1 MSSSISVVIPTL
13 NEAARI
19 GDLLRALQNQKRDIE
34 YSFEYSNCEIIVVDG
49 DSDDETREIISQFPA
64 VILLQSERGVSRQRN
79 VGARAATGELVVF
92 MDADCL
98 PHPQFLS
105 QIARSYKRLPFRVA
119 CPWFVARDTLGV
131 RLSYLVFNLLFF
143 AGQSTLRTGSGVC
156 LITTK
161 KVFAQV
167 GGFDESLHLGEDI
180 HFLRRC
186 GWPHRHLIVP
196 LQTSGRR
203 FGSEGVWKLMS
214 FYARI
219 SPAILL
225 GRFESLR
232 DVKYEKSTE
241 SNDNRRD

>member
-1 MSSSISVVIPTL
+1 MTISVVIPTL
-13 NEAARI
+13 NEATRI
-19 GDLLRALQNQKRDIE
+19 GDLLRALQAQKRDIE
-34 YSFEYSNCEIIVVDG
+34 YSKYEIIVVDG
-49 DSDDETREIISQFPA
+49 DSEDETCAIVKRFSD
-64 VILLQSERGVSRQRN
+64 VILLQSKRGISRQRN
-79 VGARAATGELVVF
+79 VGGQNATGELVVF

-105 QIARSYKRLPFRVA
+105 QIARSYRRLPFRVA
-119 CPWFVARDTLGV
+119 CPWFVARESFGV
-131 RLSYLVFNLLFF
+131 RLSYLVFNVLFF

-156 LITTK
+156 LIVPR

-180 HFLRRC
+180 HFIRRC
-186 GWPHRHLIVP
+186 GWPHRHLLIP

-203 FGSEGVWKLMS
+203 FQNKGVWKLMW

-225 GRFESLR
+225 GRFGSLR
-232 DVKYEKSTE
+232 DVKYEKSQDDSSTKP
-241 SNDNRRD
+241 